1 MVISLFTIKND
12 INHELIIKK
21 SRFICYLYKINNL
34 DDVNKYLNN
43 IREEHKSARHVCY
56 AYILDN
62 NKKATDDK
70 EPSGTAGIPMLN
82 LLEQKN
88 LNHILAI
95 VVRYFG
101 GIKLGTGGL
110 FRAYS
115 GVVKETIDIA
125 DIYEE
130 IEKYLYQIELDISK
144 ANDLNKINNINII
157 NKNYTDILT
166 VKLEADSD
174 IDELLTSIDAKIIS
188 KDKTI

>member
-1 MVISLFTIKND
+1 MVILLYTLKNSL
-12 INHELIIKK
+12 NHELIIKK
-21 SRFICYLYKINNL
+21 SRFICYLYKVNSLDEINN
-34 DDVNKYLNN
+34 YLND
-43 IREEHKSARHVCY
+43 IKEEHKNARHICF

-82 LLEQKN
+82 LLEQKEM
-88 LNHILAI
+88 NHVLAV

-115 GVVKETIDIA
+115 GVVKETIDLA

-130 IEKYLYQIELDISK
+130 KEKYLYQIELDINNF
-144 ANDLNKINNINII
+144 NDLNKISNINII
-157 NKNYTDILT
+157 SKNYTDILS
-166 VKLEADSD
+166 VKLESD
-174 IDELLTSIDAKIIS
+174 NEIDNLLINIDAKIIS